1 MEGDIIGYAPAVS
14 VPLSRGMARSSK
26 SDRWEYGLVYYEFD
40 DGLSIADVTI
50 LENAIA
56 HWNENTSI
64 TIVERPDNSIID
76 YIRFIPNEG
85 CASWVG
91 RIGGV
96 QDIWVGP
103 TCNTGSM
110 IHEIGHAIGLFH
122 EHTRADRDNYIVV
135 EWDNIKPGKE
145 LNFDIIDEG
154 IDLIGEYDYGSIMH
168 YGKSYFSEAG
178 LDTITVPDGIQIG
191 QREGLSQGDIAAIA
205 TMYQTDLSLVVTKSA
220 DEESLSTIDVTVTNN
235 GTSGAHAITFTQP
248 YVSNDGDSILNNGN
262 DWDCSADDEL
272 VTCALKQLDSG
283 ESSRFSLALIDN
295 DTGLNEQQAW
305 VSAKNHDPDLS
316 NNGNVPPPPVTESD
330 TPDKESADS
339 GTEADTAPDSE
350 TVVET
355 PVITETGA
363 PDETFEE
370 IIIAPA
376 PEEEQESAPPVNAD
390 NQEPPDANPELA
402 AALPTPEEIAAGSGH
417 FAWLLG
423 LLWLR
428 RRQLDS

>member
-1 MEGDIIGYAPAVS
+1 
-14 VPLSRGMARSSK
+14 MARSSK
-26 SDRWEYGLVYYEFD
+26 SDRWPYGLVYYEFD
-40 DGLSIADVTI
+40 DGLSTADITI
-50 LENAIA
+50 LNDAMA

-64 TIVERPDNSIID
+64 SIVERPDNSIID
-76 YIRFIPNEG
+76 FINFIPNEG

-91 RIGGV
+91 RIGGA
-96 QDIWVGP
+96 QEIWVGP

-122 EHTRADRDNYIVV
+122 EHTRADRDNYIIV

-178 LDTITVPDGIQIG
+178 LNTITVPDGIQIG
-191 QREGLSQGDIAAIA
+191 QRSGLSPGDIAAIA
-205 TMYQTDLSLVVTKSA
+205 EMYQTDLSLVVSKSA
-220 DEESLSTIDVTVTNN
+220 DEESLSTVEVTVTNN

-248 YVSNDGDSILNNGN
+248 YSSIDGDSILNNAT
-262 DWDCSADDEL
+262 DWECNSNDEL
-272 VTCALKQLDSG
+272 VTCELLELEAAA
-283 ESSRFSLALIDN
+283 SSHFSLALLDN
-295 DTGLNEQQAW
+295 ETGLDEQLAW

-316 NNGNVPPPPVTESD
+316 NNGNVPPPPVPESD
-330 TPDKESADS
+330 IPDKESDES
-339 GTEADTAPDSE
+339 GGEGNTVPDSE
-350 TVVET
+350 AEEET
-355 PVITETGA
+355 PAITESGA

-370 IIIAPA
+370 IIIQPA
-376 PEEEQESAPPVNAD
+376 TGEEQESTPPATAENP
-390 NQEPPDANPELA
+390 EPPDANPEFA

-417 FAWLLG
+417 FFWLLA